1 MFFYSFRPTQPKR
14 VIIIKILKSNS
25 LKEIKLIVTDI
36 DGTLLNDNG
45 ELGIESKK
53 LLKELMK
60 ENVIIS
66 LATGRLHSATADI
79 AKELSLNGFVIS
91 LDGALIKNYV
101 DDKTLF
107 ESFLKIGQVKKAIAI
122 SENLLINFVLC
133 HTSTIYYTEYNS
145 VIPSLLSKYGAFYTR
160 VDSYKD
166 YISGT
171 LEIVCSSDVK
181 NSIKQMEEKFNFPY
195 SFGCDTSYFRSKKN
209 ENIYYLEIRKAG
221 SSKGKAL
228 VRLLKHLSIKPLQAV
243 VIGDWYNDITMFQT
257 KAIKVAVANAIPEL
271 LNTADII
278 TTKSNKEDGTAE
290 FFEMVLKS
298 KRD

>member
-1 MFFYSFRPTQPKR
+1 MQ
-14 VIIIKILKSNS
+14 KSNS

-36 DGTLLNDNG
+36 DGTLLNDEG

-60 ENVIIS
+60 ESVIIS
-66 LATGRLHSATADI
+66 LATGRLDSATTEI
-79 AKELSLNGFVIS
+79 AKELSLNGYIIS
-91 LDGALIKNYV
+91 LDGAMIKNFKG
-101 DDKTLF
+101 DKTIY
-107 ESFLKIGQVKKAIAI
+107 ESYLKIGQVKKAISI
-122 SENLLINFVLC
+122 SENQLIKIALC
-133 HTSTIYYTEYNS
+133 HASSIYYTEYNS
-145 VIPSLLSKYGAFYTR
+145 AIPSMLSKYGAYYTQ
-160 VDSYKD
+160 VDSYEN

-171 LEIVCSSDVK
+171 LEIVCSSDMK
-181 NSIKQMEEKFNFPY
+181 DSIKEMEEKFNFPY
-195 SFGCDTSYFRSKKN
+195 SVGCNTSYFRSKKN

-228 VRLLKHLSIKPLQAV
+228 TRLLRHLSIKPPKAA

-271 LNTADII
+271 LNAADII
-278 TTKSNKEDGTAE
+278 TTRPNNEDGTAE

-298 KRD
+298 IRD

>member
-1 MFFYSFRPTQPKR
+1 MQ
-14 VIIIKILKSNS
+14 KSNS

-53 LLKELMK
+53 LLIELMK

-66 LATGRLHSATADI
+66 LATGRLHSATTDI
-79 AKELSLNGFVIS
+79 AKELSLNGYVIS

-101 DDKTLF
+101 NDKTLF

-122 SENLLINFVLC
+122 SEDLLIKIALC
-133 HTSTIYYTEYNS
+133 HASSIYYTEYNS
-145 VIPSLLSKYGAFYTR
+145 VIPSLLSKYGAFYTW
-160 VDSYKD
+160 VDSYKN
-166 YISGT
+166 YLSGT
-171 LEIVCSSDVK
+171 LEIVCSSDMK
-181 NSIKQMEEKFNFPY
+181 NSIRQMEEKFNFPY
-195 SFGCDTSYFRSKKN
+195 SIGCNTSYFRSKKN

-228 VRLLKHLSIKPLQAV
+228 VRLLRHLSIKPLQAA

-257 KAIKVAVANAIPEL
+257 RAVKVAVANAIPEL
-271 LNTADII
+271 INAADFV
-278 TTKSNKEDGTAE
+278 TKMSNREDGTAE

>member
-1 MFFYSFRPTQPKR
+1 M
-14 VIIIKILKSNS
+14 LKSNS

-101 DDKTLF
+101 NDKTLF
-107 ESFLKIGQVKKAIAI
+107 ESFLKISQVKKAIAI

-133 HTSTIYYTEYNS
+133 HTSAIYYTEYNS

-171 LEIVCSSDVK
+171 LEIVCSSDIK

-228 VRLLKHLSIKPLQAV
+228 VRLLKHLSIKPLQAA

-278 TTKSNKEDGTAE
+278 TTKSNREDGTAE

>member
-1 MFFYSFRPTQPKR
+1 M
-14 VIIIKILKSNS
+14 LKSNS

-66 LATGRLHSATADI
+66 LATGRLHSAVTEVAN
-79 AKELSLNGFVIS
+79 ELSLNGYVIS
-91 LDGALIKNYV
+91 LDGAMIKNYHQ
-101 DDKTLF
+101 DKIHY
-107 ESFLKIGQVKKAIAI
+107 ESFLRAGQVKKAIAI
-122 SENLLINFVLC
+122 AENLLINIALC
-133 HTSTIYYTEYNS
+133 HSSTIYYTEYNS
-145 VIPSLLSKYGAFYTR
+145 VIPSLLSKYGAFYAQ
-160 VDSYKD
+160 VDSYED
-166 YISGT
+166 YLSGT
-171 LEIVCSSDVK
+171 LEIVCSSDIK
-181 NSIKQMEEKFNFPY
+181 DSIKQMEEKFNFPY
-195 SFGCDTSYFRSKKN
+195 SIGCNTSYFRSKKN

-228 VRLLKHLSIKPLQAV
+228 MRLLKHLSIKPSQAA
-243 VIGDWYNDITMFQT
+243 VIGDWYNDITMFQSN
-257 KAIKVAVANAIPEL
+257 AVKVAVANAIPEL
-271 LNTADII
+271 LNIADYI
-278 TTKSNKEDGTAE
+278 TTKSNRDDGTAE

>member
-1 MFFYSFRPTQPKR
+1 MQ
-14 VIIIKILKSNS
+14 KSNS
-25 LKEIKLIVTDI
+25 LKEIKLIVSDI

-60 ENVIIS
+60 ENVIVS
-66 LATGRLHSATADI
+66 LATGRLHSAVTDI
-79 AKELSLNGFVIS
+79 ANELSLNGYIIS
-91 LDGALIKNYV
+91 LDGAMIKNYEG
-101 DDKTLF
+101 DKTIY
-107 ESFLKIGQVKKAIAI
+107 ESYLKRGQVKKAISI
-122 SENLLINFVLC
+122 SENQLIKIALC
-133 HTSTIYYTEYNS
+133 HASSIYYTEYNS
-145 VIPSLLSKYGAFYTR
+145 AIPSMLSKYGAYYTQ
-160 VDSYKD
+160 VDSYEN

-171 LEIVCSSDVK
+171 LEIVCSSDMK
-181 NSIKQMEEKFNFPY
+181 DSIKEMEEKFNFPY
-195 SFGCDTSYFRSKKN
+195 SVGCNTSYFRSKKN

-228 VRLLKHLSIKPLQAV
+228 TRLLRHLSIKPPKAA

-271 LNTADII
+271 LNAADII
-278 TTKSNKEDGTAE
+278 TTRPNNEDGTAE

-298 KRD
+298 IRD

>member
-1 MFFYSFRPTQPKR
+1 MDLKK
-14 VIIIKILKSNS
+14 IKH
-25 LKEIKLIVTDI
+25 IVTDI

-53 LLKELMK
+53 LLKKLMN
-60 ENVIIS
+60 EGIIVS
-66 LATGRLHSATADI
+66 LATGRLDSAVTDI
-79 AKELSLNGFVIS
+79 ANDLSLNGYIIS
-91 LDGALIKNYV
+91 LDGAMIKNFIN
-101 DDKTLF
+101 DKILY
-107 ESFLKIGQVKKAIAI
+107 ESFLRSGKVKKAISI
-122 SENLLINFVLC
+122 SENLLINIVLC
-133 HTSTIYYTEYNS
+133 HTSTIYYTEHNS
-145 VIPSLLSKYGAFYTR
+145 VIPSLLSKYGAYYTR

-171 LEIVCSSDVK
+171 LEIVCSSDIK

-195 SFGCDTSYFRSKKN
+195 SIGCNTSYFRSKKN

-228 VRLLKHLSIKPLQAV
+228 MRLLKHLSITQSQTA

-257 KAIKVAVANAIPEL
+257 KAFKVAVANAILEL
-271 LNTADII
+271 INIADFV
-278 TTKSNKEDGTAE
+278 TTKSNRDDGTAE

>member
-1 MFFYSFRPTQPKR
+1 
-14 VIIIKILKSNS
+14 LKQNID
-25 LKEIKLIVTDI
+25 LKEIKHIVTDI

-53 LLKELMK
+53 LIKELMI

-66 LATGRLHSATADI
+66 LATGRLDSAVTEI
-79 AKELSLNGFVIS
+79 AEELSLNGYIIS
-91 LDGALIKNYV
+91 LDGAMIKNFV
-101 DDKTLF
+101 GDKTF
-107 ESFLKIGQVKKAIAI
+107 YESFLRLGQVKKAISIA
-122 SENLLINFVLC
+122 EKLLINIALC
-133 HTSTIYYTEYNS
+133 HTSTIYYTEHNS

-171 LEIVCSSDVK
+171 LEIVCSSDIK

-195 SFGCDTSYFRSKKN
+195 SIGCNTSYFRSKKN

-228 VRLLKHLSIKPLQAV
+228 MRLLKHLSIKQSQTA

-257 KAIKVAVANAIPEL
+257 KAFKVTVANAIPEL
-271 LNTADII
+271 LNTADFV
-278 TTKSNKEDGTAE
+278 TTKSNRDDGTAE

>member
-1 MFFYSFRPTQPKR
+1 MDLKK
-14 VIIIKILKSNS
+14 IKH
-25 LKEIKLIVTDI
+25 IVTDI

-53 LLKELMK
+53 LLKKLMN
-60 ENVIIS
+60 EGIIVS
-66 LATGRLHSATADI
+66 LATGRLDSAVTDI
-79 AKELSLNGFVIS
+79 AKELSLNGYIIS
-91 LDGALIKNYV
+91 LDGAMIKNFIDNKILY
-101 DDKTLF
+101 
-107 ESFLKIGQVKKAIAI
+107 ESFLRSGKVKKAISI
-122 SENLLINFVLC
+122 SENLLINIVLC
-133 HTSTIYYTEYNS
+133 HTSTIYYTEHNS

-160 VDSYKD
+160 VDSYRD

-171 LEIVCSSDVK
+171 LEIVCSSDIK

-195 SFGCDTSYFRSKKN
+195 SIGCNTSYFRSKKN

-228 VRLLKHLSIKPLQAV
+228 MRLLKHLSIKQSQTA

-257 KAIKVAVANAIPEL
+257 KAFKVAVANAIPEL
-271 LNTADII
+271 INAADFV
-278 TTKSNKEDGTAE
+278 TTNPNRDDGTAE

>member
-1 MFFYSFRPTQPKR
+1 M
-14 VIIIKILKSNS
+14 LKSNS

-66 LATGRLHSATADI
+66 LATGRLHSAVTEVAN
-79 AKELSLNGFVIS
+79 ELSLNGYVIS
-91 LDGALIKNYV
+91 LDGAMIKNYHQ
-101 DDKTLF
+101 DKIHY
-107 ESFLKIGQVKKAIAI
+107 ESFLRAGQVKKAIAI
-122 SENLLINFVLC
+122 SENLLINIALC
-133 HTSTIYYTEYNS
+133 HSSSIYYTEYNS
-145 VIPSLLSKYGAFYTR
+145 VIPSLLSKYGAFYTQ
-160 VDSYKD
+160 VDSYEG
-166 YISGT
+166 YFSGT
-171 LEIVCSSDVK
+171 LEIVCSSDIK
-181 NSIKQMEEKFNFPY
+181 DSIKQMEEKFNFPY
-195 SFGCDTSYFRSKKN
+195 SIGCNTSYFRSKKN

-228 VRLLKHLSIKPLQAV
+228 MRLLKHLSIKPSQAA
-243 VIGDWYNDITMFQT
+243 VIGDWYNDITMFQSN
-257 KAIKVAVANAIPEL
+257 AVKVAVANAIPEL
-271 LNTADII
+271 LNIADYI
-278 TTKSNKEDGTAE
+278 TTKSNRDDGTAE